1 MTEPTGH
8 DLSFGTHRER
18 NLALQSL
25 SIGPLALPL
34 NLLALLLAAGAA
46 LIAGRLAVAKPEKGI
61 GDVLTEMFLAG
72 VLVARAAFVGAWFD
86 VYRHA
91 PLTALDIRDGGFM
104 PWAGVAAA
112 VLVAVLR
119 GWRRPGLRRG
129 LAAGLLAGGVVY
141 AAMAGTLSL
150 LQRPAMPEVPL
161 QTLAGEAA
169 QPLALAGGKPMV
181 VNLWATWCPPCRREM
196 PMLVAAQRR
205 ETDVAFIFIDQGE
218 DAATV
223 RRFLAAGH
231 LAVENVL
238 LDPGGRFGHE
248 VGSMAL
254 PTTLF
259 YDGSGRLVDSR
270 VGALA
275 EASLASRL
283 ARLRERTRKVSS
295 GVNGS

>member
-1 MTEPTGH
+1 M
-8 DLSFGTHRER
+8 
-18 NLALQSL
+18 QSL
-25 SIGPLALPL
+25 SVGPLALPL
-34 NLLALLLAAGAA
+34 NVLALLLGAGAA
-46 LIAGRLAVAKPEKGI
+46 LLAGRLATVKPEKGI
-61 GDVLTEMFLAG
+61 GDILTEMFLAG
-72 VLVARAAFVGAWFD
+72 VLAARAAFVGAWFS
-86 VYRHA
+86 VYRQA

-112 VLVAVLR
+112 LVVAVVR
-119 GWRRPGLRRG
+119 GWHRPGLRRG
-129 LAAGLLAGGVVY
+129 LAAGLLAGGGVY
-141 AAMAGTLSL
+141 AVMAVTLSQ
-150 LQRPAMPEVPL
+150 LQRPSMPAVPL

-169 QPLALAGGKPMV
+169 QLLALAGGKPMV
-181 VNLWATWCPPCRREM
+181 VNLWATWCPPCRHEM

-223 RRFLAAGH
+223 RRFLAAGG
-231 LAVENVL
+231 LAAANVL

-259 YDGSGRLVDSR
+259 YDASGRLVDSR
-270 VGALA
+270 IGALA

-283 ARLRERTRKVSS
+283 ARLRERTKKVSS

>member
-1 MTEPTGH
+1 M
-8 DLSFGTHRER
+8 
-18 NLALQSL
+18 QSL

-34 NLLALLLAAGAA
+34 NLLAVLLAAGAA
-46 LIAGRLAVAKPEKGI
+46 VVTGRFAVVKPEKGI

-72 VLVARAAFVGAWFD
+72 VLVARVAFVGVWFD
-86 VYRHA
+86 VYRQA
-91 PLTALDIRDGGFM
+91 PLSAFDIRDGGFI

-112 VLVAVLR
+112 LLVAVLR
-119 GWRRPGLRRG
+119 GWRRQGLRRG
-129 LAAGLLAGGVVY
+129 LAAGLLAGGGVY

-150 LQRPAMPEVPL
+150 LERPAMPAVPL

-169 QPLALAGGKPMV
+169 EPLALAGGKPLV
-181 VNLWATWCPPCRREM
+181 VNLWATWCPPCRHEM

-205 ETDVAFIFIDQGE
+205 ETDVAFIFVDQGE

-223 RRFLAAGH
+223 RRFLAAEG
-231 LAVENVL
+231 LAPENVL
-238 LDPGGRFGHE
+238 LDPGGRFGHAI
-248 VGSMAL
+248 GSMAL

-259 YDGSGRLVDSR
+259 YDVSGRLVDSR
-270 VGALA
+270 IGALA

-283 ARLRERTRKVSS
+283 ARLRERTKKVPS